1 MTQTMRAAVFEHYG
15 RPFRPATVLRPE
27 PAPGEVLVRIMASG
41 INPLDLKIH
50 EGAAAHARQPPPAIL
65 GLDMAGIVEALGP
78 GVTEFKEGDEVY
90 GMVGGVGGIQGTLAE
105 FAAVD
110 ADLLARKP
118 INLSFREAAV
128 LPLVVIT
135 AWEGLVDRMQVKS
148 GQTLLVQG
156 GGGGV
161 GRAVI
166 QIARHY
172 GAEVFA
178 TGSERSRDVIEHA
191 GATFVDSGEAVVDY
205 VGRLTREGF
214 DLA

>member
-1 MTQTMRAAVFEHYG
+1 MAQTMRAAIFEHYG
-15 RPFRPATVLRPE
+15 RPFRVATVLRPE

-50 EGAAAHARQPPPAIL
+50 EGAAAHARQLPPAIL

-128 LPLVVIT
+128 LPL
-135 AWEGLVDRMQVKS
+135 
-148 GQTLLVQG
+148 
-156 GGGGV
+156 
-161 GRAVI
+161 
-166 QIARHY
+166 
-172 GAEVFA
+172 
-178 TGSERSRDVIEHA
+178 
-191 GATFVDSGEAVVDY
+191 
-205 VGRLTREGF
+205 
-214 DLA
+214 